1 MEYKRK
7 RLIRAAWQKA
17 EAKRKQTVRQAES
30 AADTEQ
36 QTPEEYAQTV
46 VSEKTAQAAE
56 NVQSKALDTG
66 RISYRQFRILQEK
79 RQRVPTTHVAQP
91 AETENTP
98 LAQSADKR
106 ETFKRQR
113 FRQKA
118 LDKQE
123 IKTPDSYSDKMQAL
137 KRQHLTRETVRRHL
151 QKQAGGTVL
160 GSGVRL
166 PDTVPVFS
174 GGGIKQAALGRI
186 RTVLQADWL
195 RLKAILA
202 RTLRR
207 AAGSLLALL
216 GAGGVVLLLAMV
228 IGAAAAVV
236 GSPMGILFAD
246 ESGDPNSIRIAEIVA
261 ETNADFGTAI
271 NDIVS
276 AHPEC
281 SETTMD
287 YDYED
292 GHTWASYWPEVLA
305 VFAVQNNLNND
316 GDVVVIDEG
325 KKRLIQDTFWAM
337 HEISAEVEEI
347 TATPEPTEDE
357 PDPEPV
363 TEYILHITVSS
374 KSVDALADLY
384 RFTQDQ
390 RDILQQL
397 LSEEMRPSLL
407 ALCGG
412 IAVADGELC
421 WPLPGH
427 TYISCHFGEV
437 NAFGNAGHRGTD
449 IPAPEGTPILAAHS
463 GAVLV
468 SGWNDSYGNQVLLDN
483 SAALSTRYAHMTQTA
498 VTAGEAVTAGQVI
511 GYVGSTGDSTGNH
524 LHFEVIQGGV
534 QIDPLRFTFCKP
546 PLQTVADFRGVRG
559 GVVADKQFCV
569 LPIVQQWAGYV
580 MVGKVADHEY
590 LLVVQCAGVGV
601 NLFIVGQ
608 QRGVVTVDEGLVR
621 LTQRQQAAVEAVHR
635 FQVAHL
641 FGCVDLRVVGV
652 QRYPRCAGGKACM
665 SRSYLSDRLHREV
678 HSNLTDYVTL
688 TRIQFAANLLR
699 YHHYTITQAAQE
711 VGIPDVPYFTRLFKR
726 TMGETPSQYAR

>member
-46 VSEKTAQAAE
+46 VSEKTAQTAE
-56 NVQSKALDTG
+56 NLQSKALDTG

-91 AETENTP
+91 AETENVP
-98 LAQSADKR
+98 LAQSANRR
-106 ETFKRQR
+106 EISKRQR
-113 FRQKA
+113 FRQRA
-118 LDKQE
+118 LDKRE
-123 IKTPDSYSDKMQAL
+123 IKMPDSYRDKMQAL

-160 GSGVRL
+160 GSGIRL

-174 GGGIKQAALGRI
+174 GDGIRQAALGRV
-186 RTVLQADWL
+186 RMVLQAAWL
-195 RLKAILA
+195 RLKAILT
-202 RTLRR
+202 RTIRR

-228 IGAAAAVV
+228 IGAAAAVI
-236 GSPMGILFAD
+236 GSTMGILFAD
-246 ESGDPNSIRIAEIVA
+246 ESGDPNSIRITEIVA
-261 ETNADFGTAI
+261 ETNADFGTVI

-281 SETTMD
+281 SETTME

-325 KKRLIQDTFWAM
+325 KKQLIQDTFWAM
-337 HEISAEVEEI
+337 HEISAEVEEV
-347 TATPEPTEDE
+347 TTTPEPTEDE

-390 RDILQQL
+390 RDILHQL

-421 WPLPGH
+421 WPLPSH

-437 NAFGNAGHRGTD
+437 DAFGNAGHRSTD

>member
-7 RLIRAAWQKA
+7 RLIRATLQKA
-17 EAKRKQTVRQAES
+17 ESKHRQTVRQAES
-30 AADTEQ
+30 ATDAEQ

-46 VSEKTAQAAE
+46 VSEKAIHTEE
-56 NVQSKALDTG
+56 NLQSKALDTG

-79 RQRVPTTHVAQP
+79 RQRVPNTHVAQP
-91 AETENTP
+91 AETENAS
-98 LAQSADKR
+98 LGQSADKR
-106 ETFKRQR
+106 VTFESQR

-118 LDKQE
+118 LDQRE
-123 IKTPDSYSDKMQAL
+123 VRTPDFYRDKMQAL

-166 PDTVPVFS
+166 PDTAPVFP
-174 GGGIKQAALGRI
+174 GGSIRQAALGRV
-186 RTVLQADWL
+186 RTVLQAAWL
-195 RLKAILA
+195 RLKAVLA
-202 RTLRR
+202 RTIQR

-216 GAGGVVLLLAMV
+216 GAGGVVLMLAMV
-228 IGAAAAVV
+228 IGAAAAVI

-246 ESGDPNSIRIAEIVA
+246 ESGDPNSIRLAEIVA
-261 ETNADFGTAI
+261 ETNADFDTAI

-281 SETTMD
+281 SETMME

-316 GDVVVIDEG
+316 GDVVVIDES
-325 KKRLIQDTFWAM
+325 KKRLIQDTFWTM
-337 HEISAEVEEI
+337 HEISAEVEEV
-347 TATPEPTEDE
+347 TVTPEPTEDE

-390 RDILQQL
+390 RDILHQL

-412 IAVADGELC
+412 IAVADGALC

-437 NAFGNAGHRGTD
+437 DAFGNAGHRGTD

-463 GAVLV
+463 GTVLV
-468 SGWNDSYGNQVLLDN
+468 SGRNDSYGNQVLLDN
-483 SAALSTRYAHMTQTA
+483 GAGLSTRYAHMTATA
-498 VTAGEAVTAGQVI
+498 VTAGETVTAGQVI

-524 LHFEVIQGGV
+524 LHFEVSVGGV
-534 QIDPLRFTFCKP
+534 LTDPL
-546 PLQTVADFRGVRG
+546 
-559 GVVADKQFCV
+559 
-569 LPIVQQWAGYV
+569 GYV
-580 MVGKVADHEY
+580 KV
-590 LLVVQCAGVGV
+590 
-601 NLFIVGQ
+601 
-608 QRGVVTVDEGLVR
+608 
-621 LTQRQQAAVEAVHR
+621 
-635 FQVAHL
+635 
-641 FGCVDLRVVGV
+641 
-652 QRYPRCAGGKACM
+652 
-665 SRSYLSDRLHREV
+665 S
-678 HSNLTDYVTL
+678 
-688 TRIQFAANLLR
+688 
-699 YHHYTITQAAQE
+699 
-711 VGIPDVPYFTRLFKR
+711 
-726 TMGETPSQYAR
+726 

>member
-7 RLIRAAWQKA
+7 RLIRAALQKA
-17 EAKRKQTVRQAES
+17 EAKQKQTVRQAES
-30 AADTEQ
+30 AADAEQ

-46 VSEKTAQAAE
+46 VTEKTAQATE
-56 NVQSKALDTG
+56 SLQSKALDTG

-79 RQRVPTTHVAQP
+79 RQRVPTAHAAQP
-91 AETENTP
+91 AETENAP

-113 FRQKA
+113 FRQRA
-118 LDKQE
+118 LDKRE
-123 IKTPDSYSDKMQAL
+123 IKTPDSYRDKMQAL

-151 QKQAGGTVL
+151 QKQTGGTVL

-166 PDTVPVFS
+166 PDAVPAFS
-174 GGGIKQAALGRI
+174 GGIRQAALGRV
-186 RTVLQADWL
+186 RTVLQAAWL
-195 RLKAILA
+195 RLKAVLA
-202 RTLRR
+202 RTIRR

-228 IGAAAAVV
+228 IGAAAAVI

-281 SETTMD
+281 SETTME

-325 KKRLIQDTFWAM
+325 KKRLIQDTFWTM
-337 HEISAEVEEI
+337 HEISAEVEEV
-347 TATPEPTEDE
+347 TVTPEPTEDE

-384 RFTQDQ
+384 HFTQDQ
-390 RDILQQL
+390 RDILHQL

-407 ALCGG
+407 ALCSG

-437 NAFGNAGHRGTD
+437 DAFGNAGHRGTD

-463 GAVLV
+463 GTVLV

-483 SAALSTRYAHMTQTA
+483 GAGLSTRYAHMTQTA

-524 LHFEVIQGGV
+524 LHFEVMQGGV
-534 QIDPLRFTFCKP
+534 RMNPL
-546 PLQTVADFRGVRG
+546 
-559 GVVADKQFCV
+559 
-569 LPIVQQWAGYV
+569 
-580 MVGKVADHEY
+580 E
-590 LLVVQCAGVGV
+590 LV
-601 NLFIVGQ
+601 FGQ
-608 QRGVVTVDEGLVR
+608 
-621 LTQRQQAAVEAVHR
+621 
-635 FQVAHL
+635 
-641 FGCVDLRVVGV
+641 
-652 QRYPRCAGGKACM
+652 
-665 SRSYLSDRLHREV
+665 
-678 HSNLTDYVTL
+678 
-688 TRIQFAANLLR
+688 
-699 YHHYTITQAAQE
+699 
-711 VGIPDVPYFTRLFKR
+711 
-726 TMGETPSQYAR
+726 

>member
-1 MEYKRK
+1 M
-7 RLIRAAWQKA
+7 
-17 EAKRKQTVRQAES
+17 
-30 AADTEQ
+30 
-36 QTPEEYAQTV
+36 
-46 VSEKTAQAAE
+46 
-56 NVQSKALDTG
+56 
-66 RISYRQFRILQEK
+66 
-79 RQRVPTTHVAQP
+79 PTTHAAQP
-91 AETENTP
+91 AETENAP
-98 LAQSADKR
+98 SAQSFDRR
-106 ETFKRQR
+106 EISKRQR
-113 FRQKA
+113 FRQRA
-118 LDKQE
+118 LDQREVK
-123 IKTPDSYSDKMQAL
+123 ISDSYHDKMQAL

-174 GGGIKQAALGRI
+174 GGTRQATLGRV
-186 RTVLQADWL
+186 RMVLQAAWL
-195 RLKAILA
+195 RLKAILT
-202 RTLRR
+202 RTIHR

-228 IGAAAAVV
+228 IGAAAAVI

-261 ETNADFGTAI
+261 QTNADFGAAI
-271 NDIVS
+271 NDIVA

-281 SETTMD
+281 SETTFE

-316 GDVVVIDEG
+316 GDVIVIDEG
-325 KKRLIQDTFWAM
+325 KKRLIQDTFWVM
-337 HEISAEVEEI
+337 HEIRAEVEEV
-347 TATPEPTEDE
+347 TATPEPTEDK

-390 RDILQQL
+390 RDILHQL

-412 IAVADGELC
+412 TTVADGELC

-437 NAFGNAGHRGTD
+437 DAFGNAGHRGTD

-463 GAVLV
+463 GTVLV

-483 SAALSTRYAHMTQTA
+483 GAGLSTRCAHMTQTA

-524 LHFEVIQGGV
+524 LHFEVMQGGV
-534 QIDPLRFTFCKP
+534 RVDPLS
-546 PLQTVADFRGVRG
+546 
-559 GVVADKQFCV
+559 
-569 LPIVQQWAGYV
+569 
-580 MVGKVADHEY
+580 
-590 LLVVQCAGVGV
+590 LVC
-601 NLFIVGQ
+601 
-608 QRGVVTVDEGLVR
+608 
-621 LTQRQQAAVEAVHR
+621 
-635 FQVAHL
+635 
-641 FGCVDLRVVGV
+641 
-652 QRYPRCAGGKACM
+652 
-665 SRSYLSDRLHREV
+665 
-678 HSNLTDYVTL
+678 
-688 TRIQFAANLLR
+688 
-699 YHHYTITQAAQE
+699 
-711 VGIPDVPYFTRLFKR
+711 
-726 TMGETPSQYAR
+726 

>member
-1 MEYKRK
+1 MPGIK
-7 RLIRAAWQKA
+7 
-17 EAKRKQTVRQAES
+17 AKRKQLVRKTLMRAKPQGERAAEQRQES
-30 AADTEQ
+30 
-36 QTPEEYAQTV
+36 PEEYAQTEV
-46 VSEKTAQAAE
+46 QQGISDVAARTGNTAKSTA
-56 NVQSKALDTG
+56 
-66 RISYRQFRILQEK
+66 RMSYRKFRAMQEK
-79 RQRVPTTHVAQP
+79 RKNLTLQGSTQSASKPTEKEKVTVPTQ
-91 AETENTP
+91 TER
-98 LAQSADKR
+98 R
-106 ETFKRQR
+106 EMFKKQR

-118 LDKQE
+118 
-123 IKTPDSYSDKMQAL
+123 IAAKTPAPQAPVPSSATPAPPPYQAQMQQHL
-137 KRQHLTRETVRRHL
+137 KRQHLTREAVRRYLQKQTATTAVGNTAPITTHAPKLPTISNKQATVDAISRGIHYITAKIKTLRSQTVRR
-151 QKQAGGTVL
+151 
-160 GSGVRL
+160 
-166 PDTVPVFS
+166 
-174 GGGIKQAALGRI
+174 AA
-186 RTVLQADWL
+186 Q
-195 RLKAILA
+195 
-202 RTLRR
+202 
-207 AAGSLLALL
+207 SLLALL

-228 IGAAAAVV
+228 IGAAAAVI

-246 ESGDPNSIRIAEIVA
+246 ESGDQNSIRIAEIVA

-316 GDVVVIDEG
+316 GDVVVIDES

-337 HEISAEVEEI
+337 HEIDAEVEEV

-390 RDILQQL
+390 RDILHQL

-437 NAFGNAGHRGTD
+437 DAFGNAGHRGTD

-463 GAVLV
+463 GTVLI
-468 SGWNDSYGNQVLLDN
+468 SGWNVSYGNQVLLDN
-483 SAALSTRYAHMTQTA
+483 GAGLSTRYAHMTATA
-498 VTAGEAVTAGQVI
+498 VTAGETVTAGQVI

-524 LHFEVIQGGV
+524 LHFEVMQGGV
-534 QIDPLRFTFCKP
+534 RVDPLS
-546 PLQTVADFRGVRG
+546 
-559 GVVADKQFCV
+559 
-569 LPIVQQWAGYV
+569 
-580 MVGKVADHEY
+580 
-590 LLVVQCAGVGV
+590 LVC
-601 NLFIVGQ
+601 
-608 QRGVVTVDEGLVR
+608 
-621 LTQRQQAAVEAVHR
+621 
-635 FQVAHL
+635 
-641 FGCVDLRVVGV
+641 
-652 QRYPRCAGGKACM
+652 
-665 SRSYLSDRLHREV
+665 
-678 HSNLTDYVTL
+678 
-688 TRIQFAANLLR
+688 
-699 YHHYTITQAAQE
+699 
-711 VGIPDVPYFTRLFKR
+711 
-726 TMGETPSQYAR
+726 

>member
-1 MEYKRK
+1 MAYKRK
-7 RLIRAAWQKA
+7 RLMRAALQKA
-17 EAKRKQTVRQAES
+17 EAKRKQTVRQSES

-46 VSEKTAQAAE
+46 VSEKAAQAAE
-56 NVQSKALDTG
+56 NLQSKALDTG

-79 RQRVPTTHVAQP
+79 RQRMPTTHAAQP

-98 LAQSADKR
+98 LGQSADKR

-113 FRQKA
+113 FRQRA
-118 LDKQE
+118 LDKRE
-123 IKTPDSYSDKMQAL
+123 IKMPDSYRDKMQAL

-160 GSGVRL
+160 GSSVRL

-174 GGGIKQAALGRI
+174 GGIRQAALGRV
-186 RTVLQADWL
+186 RTLLQAAWL

-202 RTLRR
+202 RTIRR
-207 AAGSLLALL
+207 TAGSLLALL
-216 GAGGVVLLLAMV
+216 GAGGVVLLMAMV
-228 IGAAAAVV
+228 IGAAAAVI

-246 ESGDPNSIRIAEIVA
+246 ESGDPNSIRIAGIVA

-281 SETTMD
+281 SETTME

-325 KKRLIQDTFWAM
+325 KKQLIQDTFWTM
-337 HEISAEVEEI
+337 HEISAEVEEV

-390 RDILQQL
+390 RDILHQL

-412 IAVADGELC
+412 IAVTDGALC

-437 NAFGNAGHRGTD
+437 DAFGNAGHRGTD

-463 GAVLV
+463 GTVLV

-483 SAALSTRYAHMTQTA
+483 GAGLSTRYAHMTQTA

-524 LHFEVIQGGV
+524 LHFEVMQGGIRV
-534 QIDPLRFTFCKP
+534 DPLS
-546 PLQTVADFRGVRG
+546 
-559 GVVADKQFCV
+559 
-569 LPIVQQWAGYV
+569 
-580 MVGKVADHEY
+580 
-590 LLVVQCAGVGV
+590 LVC
-601 NLFIVGQ
+601 
-608 QRGVVTVDEGLVR
+608 
-621 LTQRQQAAVEAVHR
+621 
-635 FQVAHL
+635 
-641 FGCVDLRVVGV
+641 
-652 QRYPRCAGGKACM
+652 
-665 SRSYLSDRLHREV
+665 
-678 HSNLTDYVTL
+678 
-688 TRIQFAANLLR
+688 
-699 YHHYTITQAAQE
+699 
-711 VGIPDVPYFTRLFKR
+711 
-726 TMGETPSQYAR
+726 

>member
-7 RLIRAAWQKA
+7 RLIRTALQKA
-17 EAKRKQTVRQAES
+17 ETKRKQAAQQAES

-46 VSEKTAQAAE
+46 VSEKAARAAE
-56 NVQSKALDTG
+56 NLQSKELDTG

-79 RQRVPTTHVAQP
+79 RQRMPTAHAARPV
-91 AETENTP
+91 ETENTP
-98 LAQSADKR
+98 LGQSADKR

-123 IKTPDSYSDKMQAL
+123 IKTPDFYRDKMQAL

-151 QKQAGGTVL
+151 QKRAGGTVL
-160 GSGVRL
+160 GNSVRL
-166 PDTVPVFS
+166 PDTVPAFS
-174 GGGIKQAALGRI
+174 GGIRQAALGRV
-186 RTVLQADWL
+186 RTVLQAAWL
-195 RLKAILA
+195 RLKVILA
-202 RTLRR
+202 RTIRR
-207 AAGSLLALL
+207 VAGSLLAQL

-228 IGAAAAVV
+228 IGAAAAVI

-281 SETTMD
+281 SETTME

-316 GDVVVIDEG
+316 GDVVVIDES

-337 HEISAEVEEI
+337 HEISAEVEEV
-347 TATPEPTEDE
+347 TVTPEPTEDE
-357 PDPEPV
+357 PDPEPA
-363 TEYILHITVSS
+363 TEYILHIAVSS

-390 RDILQQL
+390 RDILHQL

-427 TYISCHFGEV
+427 TYISCHFGEAD
-437 NAFGNAGHRGTD
+437 AFGNTGHRGTD

-463 GAVLV
+463 GTVLV

-483 SAALSTRYAHMTQTA
+483 GAGLSTRYAHMTASA
-498 VTAGEAVTAGQVI
+498 VTAGETVTAGQVI

-524 LHFEVIQGGV
+524 LHFEVMQ
-534 QIDPLRFTFCKP
+534 D
-546 PLQTVADFRGVRG
+546 GVR
-559 GVVADKQFCV
+559 VNPMD
-569 LPIVQQWAGYV
+569 
-580 MVGKVADHEY
+580 MVS
-590 LLVVQCAGVGV
+590 
-601 NLFIVGQ
+601 
-608 QRGVVTVDEGLVR
+608 VR
-621 LTQRQQAAVEAVHR
+621 
-635 FQVAHL
+635 
-641 FGCVDLRVVGV
+641 
-652 QRYPRCAGGKACM
+652 
-665 SRSYLSDRLHREV
+665 
-678 HSNLTDYVTL
+678 
-688 TRIQFAANLLR
+688 
-699 YHHYTITQAAQE
+699 
-711 VGIPDVPYFTRLFKR
+711 
-726 TMGETPSQYAR
+726 